1 MGRGNSIPGKAASQE
16 RTNAARQGQKIGSKK
31 SILVVNVEFG
41 VRESL
46 RILLKSYTRYALPRM
61 ERRPLKL
68 FRSEKL
74 TSSLWL

>member
-46 RILLKSYTRYALPRM
+46 RILLKSYYEICTAKDVEEAL
-61 ERRPLKL
+61 KVI
-68 FRSEKL
+68 
-74 TSSLWL
+74 